1 VIEQAL
7 VVRRVLGVA
16 EQLVRPLSGT
26 VDLGSADRKGN
37 DGEQGG
43 GGLRRRLRDDRRTG
57 DPSRDIAV
65 TREVRFV
72 MKDGVIYKNES
83 P

>member
-1 VIEQAL
+1 MRA
-7 VVRRVLGVA
+7 VVAFAESKQYSAAPTGRGTTVSRVAV
-16 EQLVRPLSGT
+16 VS
-26 VDLGSADRKGN
+26 
-37 DGEQGG
+37 GG
-43 GGLRRRLRDDRRTG
+43 GSGMIAVPG

>member
-1 VIEQAL
+1 M
-7 VVRRVLGVA
+7 A

-26 VDLGSADRKGN
+26 VDLVIADRKGN